1 MNKSLPSI
9 PRLDGEP
16 ANWYS
21 RFVSFALAG
30 PSRSALAVYLSEK
43 ASKPKKDQKGP
54 PKCLPGA
61 WKDAM
66 SRWNWRE
73 RADLFD
79 SSCAELEQRENARLR
94 ERERKKRIKLLI
106 EARKKLQAIIQTLN
120 PAAASWN
127 AVASLIRAIGEE
139 SRSELE
145 IAELAR
151 QVAEL
156 ERMAPP
162 DESSG
167 VDRFR
172 DEMRRLAGGR
182 DDADAA

>member
-1 MNKSLPSI
+1 MP
-9 PRLDGEP
+9 DEP
-16 ANWYS
+16 GNWYS
-21 RFVSFALAG
+21 RAVSFILAG

-43 ASKPKKDQKGP
+43 ATKPKKDQKGP

-66 SRWNWRE
+66 TRFQWRE
-73 RADLFD
+73 RAEIYD
-79 SSCAELEQRENARLR
+79 AELVRLDQEENTRLR

-106 EARKKLQAIIQTLN
+106 DARKKLQAIIQTLN

-156 ERMAPP
+156 ERMAPL

-172 DEMRRLAGGR
+172 IEMRRLSGGR